1 MKKQYN
7 LPAFADPED
16 QSEDTSQKRFP
27 AAVESGVWRA
37 SQDSLATLSASLKAA
52 DGGSVDTVK
61 SVPDPWAQPRTF
73 ADAIIRKGHPQASAS
88 IPIWRGLLALFALE
102 SLYADVYS
110 LSFKPVALEASKN
123 PLARILKAL
132 PPKVTLPQD
141 VAGNSGSTGAA
152 EWIRPILV
160 QIRLVRSGH
169 VAGHHEYEDP
179 RTIALFNPVSL
190 VSPARDVQSLAVPGI
205 EWMRNG
211 LADPTRLQGRDQLS
225 EVNLLVLEQYL
236 AALIAD
242 LPEDGGDLTSRL
254 RTQLIAYRDDVRAR
268 LTSRPPVGVN
278 LGSPQNE
285 GVLPALYAKLRR
297 PVSIVIDE
305 PERSSGCVVQLRE
318 ELSREGGPFRGVILC
333 DDQVALARGQEARNV
348 FVWGRNTIADLAD
361 GNRFRAV
368 HRTMAEQGYLLVR
381 RSDLFTPSFA
391 QLGREARVAG
401 NPDDFKSALIPLTP
415 LALLLL
421 GPEAIRSGV
430 KVRWDGSERCTVSLQ
445 LNLAGVPLKDGAYG
459 EWASPPAVMALE
471 QTFATDPA
479 DGEGL
484 LRKDVNWTYGD
495 VAIWPDFYSPDW
507 HNYFARIT
515 YTKRGERARARF
527 ALSGSALRD
536 YLDKVPLDERATTI
550 APWLAPIEFGRES
563 VEAYSRREL
572 STSWLDRIR
581 SVDNDAVIEEIQTSK
596 HAFEAIF
603 FTATEAAGLALLNLE
618 RADSHGDGG
627 VVGLDFGTTNT
638 VVCLDDGDPVE
649 LKNRVVHPIGS
660 SNKAMIE
667 RAGDSMRWP
676 FVNFMPP
683 AERSTPTP
691 TVVLDQVVDRVEEL
705 KNVATL
711 EDDRILFSHVIYFQP
726 ETAADRNRSQSDIDQ
741 LKDVLGR
748 ARFNLKWDDDDVV
761 KQASHRFLRQLMLM
775 VAAEALVAGKR
786 LDALEWRFSRPDA
799 MHDSHDDFR
808 TMMRRRLTQIV
819 PGADPEARVRQ
830 VYSEAVAAGNF
841 ILSGGGANFV
851 PGPLNV
857 VMDIGGGT
865 TDVTFWN
872 VNGDPL
878 WKGSYRLAGGDFF
891 TSYIVNNPD
900 FLSLLGL
907 EGWAAILGAKD
918 SGKSGIKA
926 KRLYVG
932 ELLFSGPALGDALRE
947 RWIDKSGREEA
958 KALVRAASV
967 FLGGVVFQLGLVA
980 RRLVETGKLNEATL
994 ERVTFALGGRGAG
1007 LFAQLHAGGP
1017 DDETDISKLLNLF
1030 NIAAGKSQTPRP
1042 SLYRSSQP
1050 KLEVARGMVI
1060 ANAQV
1065 AIDDSSLLRGIP
1077 IVEPIGLGIEVGD
1090 TVLSSDAEIH
1100 DLPHTGAVKSIDLA
1114 EFNRFVD
1121 ALTEQARFK
1130 VNLTAGGGQS
1140 TEFGVRNAIER
1151 AVRDAQK
1158 PTIHGPG
1165 ELKEPL
1171 FITALRA
1178 VLNEMT
1184 STRGSS
1190 QLQIIETKRT

>member
-1 MKKQYN
+1 MTKQYN

-16 QSEDTSQKRFP
+16 QSEDTSQNRFP

-37 SQDSLATLSASLKAA
+37 SQGSLATLSASLKTA

-73 ADAIIRKGHPQASAS
+73 ADAIVRKGHPQARTSV
-88 IPIWRGLLALFALE
+88 PIWRGLLALFALE
-102 SLYADVYS
+102 KLYSEVYS
-110 LSFKPVALEASKN
+110 LSFRPVALEASQN

-132 PPKVTLPQD
+132 PPKVTLPQPT
-141 VAGNSGSTGAA
+141 AGGSGSIGAA
-152 EWIRPILV
+152 EWTRPILV

-179 RTIALFNPVSL
+179 KTIALFNPVCL
-190 VSPARDVQSLAVPGI
+190 ISPARDVKSFAAPGI
-205 EWMRNG
+205 EWMRDG
-211 LADPTRLQGRDQLS
+211 LIDPTQLEGRDRLS
-225 EVNLLVLEQYL
+225 DVNLLVLEQYV

-242 LPEDGGDLTSRL
+242 LPEDGGEITSRL
-254 RTQLIAYRDDVRAR
+254 RTQLIAYRDDVRAN
-268 LTSRPPVGVN
+268 LTSRPPFSIE
-278 LGSPQNE
+278 LGAPQNE
-285 GVLPALYAKLRR
+285 GVLPALYAMLRR
-297 PVSIVIDE
+297 PASIVTKS
-305 PERSSGCVVQLRE
+305 PEGSSECIVRLRDDFSGDRASFSGII
-318 ELSREGGPFRGVILC
+318 LS
-333 DDQVALARGQEARNV
+333 DDDVAAARGKEPQNV
-348 FVWGRNTIADLAD
+348 FVWDRNTIADLAD
-361 GNRFRAV
+361 ANRFRAV
-368 HRTMAEQGYLLVR
+368 HRSMAERGYLLVR
-381 RSDLFTPSFA
+381 RSDLFTPAFA
-391 QLGREARVAG
+391 QLGREARIAG

-421 GPEAIRSGV
+421 GRDALKSSVR
-430 KVRWDGSERCTVSLQ
+430 VRWDGSDRCTVSLQ
-445 LNLAGVPLKDGAYG
+445 LQLNGVPLENGAYG
-459 EWASPPAVMALE
+459 EWASAPAVVVLE
-471 QTFATDPA
+471 QTYATSPA
-479 DGEGL
+479 AGEGL

-495 VAIWPDFYSPDW
+495 VAVWPNFHSADW

-515 YTKRGERARARF
+515 YAKRGEKARARF
-527 ALSGSALRD
+527 ALSGEAMRNHLGQF
-536 YLDKVPLDERATTI
+536 PLEERATAI
-550 APWLAPIEFGRES
+550 APWLVAMEFGRES

-581 SVDNDAVIEEIQTSK
+581 SVDNDAVIEELQTSQY
-596 HAFEAIF
+596 AFEAIF
-603 FTATEAAGLALLNLE
+603 FTATDAAGLALLDLE
-618 RADSHGDGG
+618 RADSRGDSGI
-627 VVGLDFGTTNT
+627 VGLDFGTTNT

-649 LKNRVVHPIGS
+649 LLNRVVHPIGS
-660 SNKAMIE
+660 SNKSMIE
-667 RAGDSMRWP
+667 RASDSMRWP

-683 AERSTPTP
+683 AGRGTPTP
-691 TVVLDQVVDRVEEL
+691 TVVLDQVVDRVDEL
-705 KNVATL
+705 KKVATL

-726 ETAADRNRSQSDIDQ
+726 ETAADRNRSESDIDQ

-775 VAAEALVAGKR
+775 VAAEALVKGKR
-786 LDALEWRFSRPDA
+786 LEALEWRFSRPDA
-799 MHDSHDDFR
+799 MHDSHDEFR
-808 TMMRRRLTQIV
+808 TMMRRRLAQVV
-819 PGADPEARVRQ
+819 PGADVEARIRQ

-857 VMDIGGGT
+857 VLDIGGGT

-900 FLSLLGL
+900 FLTLLGL

-918 SGKSGIKA
+918 GGKSGIKA

-980 RRLVETGKLNEATL
+980 RRLVETNKLTDVAL
-994 ERVTFALGGRGAG
+994 ERATFALGGRGAG
-1007 LFAQLHAGGP
+1007 LFAQLHTGGP
-1017 DDETDISKLLNLF
+1017 EEETDVSKLLKLF
-1030 NIAAGKSQTPRP
+1030 SIAAGKPDAARP
-1042 SLYRSSQP
+1042 SLYRSPQP

-1065 AIDDSSLLRGIP
+1065 AIDDPSLLRGIP
-1077 IVEPIGLGIEVGD
+1077 VVEPIGLGIEVGD
-1090 TVLSSDAEIH
+1090 QTLSADAEIH
-1100 DLPHTGAVKSIDLA
+1100 DLPHSGTVKSIDLT
-1114 EFNRFVD
+1114 EFQRFVD
-1121 ALTEQARFK
+1121 ALTDQARFK
-1130 VNLTAGGGQS
+1130 LDLSAGGGQS

-1158 PTIHGPG
+1158 PTTHGPG
-1165 ELKEPL
+1165 ELNEPL

-1178 VLNEMT
+1178 VLGEMT
-1184 STRGSS
+1184 SARGSS
-1190 QLQIIETKRT
+1190 QLRIIETKRS